1 MLDKARSTACYRNQH
16 IVGGRG
22 GLLIYVR
29 MNINMISQS
38 LSGVCRK
45 QSLPGPALESGRSHI
60 LEQSL
65 FRSKPKAHNQETR
78 GRILKASG
86 SFGVGGQ
93 GGGDHI

>member
-29 MNINMISQS
+29 MSISMINQS

-45 QSLPGPALESGRSHI
+45 QSLPGPALESGGSHI

-65 FRSKPKAHNQETR
+65 LRSKHKAHNQEAR
-78 GRILKASG
+78 GRILKASCG
-86 SFGVGGQ
+86 FGEGGQ
-93 GGGDHI
+93 GGGDRI